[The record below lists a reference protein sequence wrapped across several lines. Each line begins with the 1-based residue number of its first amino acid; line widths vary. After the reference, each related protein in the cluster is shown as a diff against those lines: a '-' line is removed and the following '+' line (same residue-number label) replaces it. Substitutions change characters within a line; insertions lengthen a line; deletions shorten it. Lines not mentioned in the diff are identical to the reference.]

1 MICRTCAAV
10 RSGSSRLSA
19 SARHSTRAGVNGAD
33 CRGRGH
39 NPSNPPARY
48 ARIQSSNVE
57 RPTTISRPSGPTWS
71 LAASARTSLP
81 RSAFDNDGS
90 AASRINA

>member
-1 MICRTCAAV
+1 MTCRTCAAV
-10 RSGSSRLSA
+10 RSGSSRFNCSA
-19 SARHSTRAGVNGAD
+19 KHSTRAAVNGAD

-39 NPSNPPARY
+39 NASNPPARY

-57 RPTTISRPSGPTWS
+57 RPTTTSRPSGPTCS
-71 LAASARTSLP
+71 RAASALTSRP